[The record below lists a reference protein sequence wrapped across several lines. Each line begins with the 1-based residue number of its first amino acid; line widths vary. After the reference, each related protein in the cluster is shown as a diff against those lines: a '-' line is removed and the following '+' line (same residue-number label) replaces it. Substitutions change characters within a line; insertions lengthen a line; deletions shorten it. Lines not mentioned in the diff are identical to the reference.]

1 MATYTELSVIRED
14 PLWNDL
20 LAKIVVATSIKAAEI
35 IDTATPAPTLLEW
48 AKQAVAKP
56 SNAANDIAFYVVA
69 ANQLADI
76 AQIVGAND
84 GDIQLNVDAAI
95 DAIYGA

>member
-1 MATYTELSVIRED
+1 MATYTELSTIRED

-35 IDTATPAPTLLEW
+35 IDTVTPAPTLLEW
-48 AKQAVAKP
+48 AKGAIAKP

-69 ANQLADI
+69 ANQVATI
-76 AQIVGAND
+76 AQIVGAD
-84 GDIQLNVDAAI
+84 DTAIQTNVDVAI